1 MKDRQKE
8 FVSKDYIICQED
20 CSFSEYDNI
29 ACFAKC
35 SCKVKEAHQSL
46 ADMVINKE
54 KLLSNFK
61 NIKNI
66 VNFKFLV
73 CYNKLFNKEGLVN
86 NIGNYLIFV
95 IILFHIISIFICAFK
110 QFPLIKREINNII
123 SRIYEIQ
130 SIRENIKKPKTIK
143 KKNSERNK
151 PLIRKKNIKKNV
163 RKKILIVYNKP
174 INESKLKL
182 NSKNKNKEKDEILK
196 QNKPEN
202 IKNYMEEEI
211 NGLSYNQAIQIDKRT
226 YCQFY
231 GSLLKTQHNLIS
243 ALFNNDDYNLGIIKI
258 DLFFIG
264 FTIEYTINALFYND
278 DTMHKIHENKG
289 QFDLETQIPIII
301 YSILISYILNL
312 PLNLLALSN
321 DAIINFKQDNNNN
334 DTFIN
339 KSKSAKNLI
348 DILAIKFTLFYIISF
363 LFLLFFWY
371 YVSMFGAIYRN
382 TQYHLLKDTLI
393 SFGLSLCYPFVIY
406 LFPGCFRIPALSDK
420 KGNKKYSYNFS
431 KFLQII

>member
-20 CSFSEYDNI
+20 CSFSEYDNN

-35 SCKVKEAHQSL
+35 SCKVKEAHKSL
-46 ADMVINKE
+46 ADMEINKE

-73 CYNKLFNKEGLVN
+73 CYDKLFNKEGFVN
-86 NIGNYLIFV
+86 NIGSYLIFA

-110 QFPLIKREINNII
+110 QFPSIKREINNII

-130 SIRENIKKPKTIK
+130 SIRENIKKHKTIK

-151 PLIRKKNIKKNV
+151 PLIRKKNIKKND

-321 DAIINFKQDNNNN
+321 DAIINFK
-334 DTFIN
+334 
-339 KSKSAKNLI
+339 
-348 DILAIKFTLFYIISF
+348 
-363 LFLLFFWY
+363 
-371 YVSMFGAIYRN
+371 
-382 TQYHLLKDTLI
+382 
-393 SFGLSLCYPFVIY
+393 
-406 LFPGCFRIPALSDK
+406 
-420 KGNKKYSYNFS
+420 
-431 KFLQII
+431 